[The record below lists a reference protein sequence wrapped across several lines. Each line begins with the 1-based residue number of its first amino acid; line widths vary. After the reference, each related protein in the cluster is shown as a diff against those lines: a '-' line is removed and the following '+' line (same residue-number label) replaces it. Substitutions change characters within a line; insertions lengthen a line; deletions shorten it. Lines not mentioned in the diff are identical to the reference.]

1 VLASNSF
8 DYAFVWVMP
17 RVEREEFAVAGV
29 IVYCRTRRFLA
40 ARISLP
46 RAKLAALD
54 ASFDLEEAERHLASI
69 PLICAGGRRGGPI
82 GALPLEER
90 FLWLVSPRST
100 VIQTSPVHCG
110 LCSDPQVV
118 LERLFGGLAP

>member
-1 VLASNSF
+1 VPASNSF
-8 DYAFVWVMP
+8 DYAFIWIMP
-17 RVEREEFAVAGV
+17 RVEREEFALAGV

-40 ARISLP
+40 AQVGLP
-46 RAKLAALD
+46 RTKLQAID
-54 ASFDLEEAERHLASI
+54 ATFDLDEAERHLSSI

-82 GALPLEER
+82 GMLPLEER

-110 LCSDPQVV
+110 LCTDPQ
-118 LERLFGGLAP
+118 LALDRLYAIIQS